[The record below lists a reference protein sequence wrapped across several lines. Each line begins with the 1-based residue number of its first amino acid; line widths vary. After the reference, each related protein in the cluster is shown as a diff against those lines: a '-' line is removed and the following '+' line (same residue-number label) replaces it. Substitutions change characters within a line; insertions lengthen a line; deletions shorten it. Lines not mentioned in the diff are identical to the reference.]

1 MTRKKNGCCQLNVL
15 DKEESKLT
23 NPVFEEKLK
32 NNLTTQFGHL
42 QNLYPIRDGFTREQ
56 SMIHKQSLEPGRK
69 LSRKLHEFYFAQ
81 AKH

>member
-1 MTRKKNGCCQLNVL
+1 MFTQTPKSGQSTHPEFFFSRSRMTRNDKKKNDCCQLNVL

-42 QNLYPIRDGFTREQ
+42 QNLYPIRDGFTRD
-56 SMIHKQSLEPGRK
+56 
-69 LSRKLHEFYFAQ
+69 
-81 AKH
+81 